1 MAYEVNKTNGTVLA
15 YLTDGEIDNTT
26 TGLNLLGKNYLG
38 YGELIAENFV
48 HLLENQANAT
58 APLND
63 VAGQLWFNTGAVG
76 ASTAVVAADLQA
88 NRLAVQDT
96 NANWKTIALL
106 AAKQSAPAT
115 ASRKIGD
122 FWYDTTNK
130 ALKIYTADVALP
142 ASNDGWVNVGAFQG
156 GSGIA
161 FLDLLDTASPATTH
175 KVVAI
180 YTNYVCV
187 AMISSD
193 ADFTIAASHAV
204 SGFNVVGKGINMNTT
219 GNDSTAFNP
228 NAFKLRGISME
239 AEFADVAEIYVG
251 DADYEAGTLVALGGL
266 AEVTQ
271 TVGYADTNIFGIV
284 STRPAYLMNAR
295 RKHDK
300 NALPIAVAGRI
311 PVKVKGEVK
320 RGDRLV
326 ASDVPGVAQVAPADV
341 AAWAIIGR
349 SLGDFTGTD
358 IGKVEAVIG
367 AR

>member
-1 MAYEVNKTNGTVLA
+1 MAYEVNKTNGDVLVN
-15 YLTDGEIDNTT
+15 LVDGEIDNTT
-26 TGLNLLGKNYLG
+26 TSLNLLGKNYLG

-48 HLLENQANAT
+48 HLLENFSSSIAPANPVT
-58 APLND
+58 
-63 VAGQLWFNTGAVG
+63 GQTWFGTGE
-76 ASTAVVAADLQA
+76 
-88 NRLAVQDT
+88 NRLAVRDSDS
-96 NANWKTIALL
+96 NWKTIAQL
-106 AAKQSAPAT
+106 AASATKPTAT
-115 ASRKIGD
+115 ARLGD

-130 ALKIYTADVALP
+130 SLKLYTADVALP
-142 ASNDGWVNVGAFQG
+142 ASNNGWVNVGAFQG
-156 GSGIA
+156 GSGIT
-161 FLDLLDTASPATTH
+161 FLSLLDTATPARTH
-175 KVVAI
+175 NVVAI
-180 YTNYVCV
+180 YTNYICV
-187 AMISSD
+187 AMISTD
-193 ADFTIAASHAV
+193 ADFTIASSHAV
-204 SGFNVVGKGINMNTT
+204 DGFTVVGKGINMNTT

-251 DADYEAGTLVALGGL
+251 DASYEAGTLVSLGGD

-271 TVGYADTNIFGIV
+271 TTGYADTNIFGIV

-326 ASDVPGVAQVAPADV
+326 ASDVPGVAQVAPVDV

-349 SLGDFTGTD
+349 SLGDFTGSD
-358 IGKVEAVIG
+358 IGMVEAVIG

>member
-1 MAYEVNKTNGTVLA
+1 MAYEVNKTNGDVLVN
-15 YLTDGEIDNTT
+15 LIDGEIDNTT
-26 TGLNLLGKNYLG
+26 TSLNLLGKNYLG

-48 HLLENQANAT
+48 HLLENFASSIAPANPVT
-58 APLND
+58 
-63 VAGQLWFNTGAVG
+63 GQTWFNTGE
-76 ASTAVVAADLQA
+76 
-88 NRLAVQDT
+88 NRLAVRDGDE
-96 NANWKTIALL
+96 NWKTIAQLM
-106 AAKQSAPAT
+106 AKAT
-115 ASRKIGD
+115 RPVETARLGD

-142 ASNDGWVNVGAFQG
+142 ASNNGWVNVGAFQG

-161 FLDLLDTASPATTH
+161 FLELLDTATPPSMH

-180 YTNYVCV
+180 YANYICV
-187 AMISSD
+187 AMISTD
-193 ADFTIAASHAV
+193 PDFTIANSHSIA
-204 SGFNVVGKGINMNTT
+204 GFSVVGKGINMNTT

-251 DADYEAGTLVALGGL
+251 DASYEAGTLVSLGGT

-271 TVGYADTNIFGIV
+271 TTGYADTNIFGIV

-326 ASDVPGVAQVAPADV
+326 ASDVPGVAQVAPVDV

-349 SLGDFTGTD
+349 SLGDFTGSD
-358 IGKVEAVIG
+358 IGMVEAVIG